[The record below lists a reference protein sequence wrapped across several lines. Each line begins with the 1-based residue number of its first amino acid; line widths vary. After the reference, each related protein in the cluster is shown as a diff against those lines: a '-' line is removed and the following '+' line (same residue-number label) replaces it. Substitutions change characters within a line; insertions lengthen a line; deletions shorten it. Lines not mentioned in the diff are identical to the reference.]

1 MRVCM
6 VAYSFYESD
15 NRVMRYAEALAARGD
30 EVEVFAL
37 RREGRLKQE
46 VLNGVR
52 VFRIQS
58 RVKNEKAQWSYL
70 FRIVI
75 FFLKSMVLV
84 SAKHLRKP
92 YRFIH
97 VHSVPDFLVFA
108 VWLPRFTGAKV
119 CLDIHDLL
127 PEFYSSKFQSS
138 NKSVT
143 FRLLQFVELA
153 SCSFSDHVIAA
164 NHIWQKKLIARSVP
178 ASKCSVFINYPDRSI
193 FQQHGRTR
201 VDDKIIVIYPGTLSP
216 HQGLDTA
223 IRAFAK
229 LREEAPPN
237 AEFHI
242 YGEGSAKESLVQLT
256 RDLQLEDRVF
266 FRETIPLREMAQ
278 IMENA
283 DLGVVPK
290 RNDTFG
296 DEAFS
301 TKILEFMA
309 MGVPVVVS
317 ETTVDRYYFNDEVVT
332 FFRSGDVEDLFSHIL
347 ALIRDPQA
355 RQRQASRAQEFVKQS
370 DWDLKKGKYLQLVDD
385 LVGDRRAVGTIG
397 RESETR
403 L

>member
-1 MRVCM
+1 M

-37 RREGRLKQE
+37 RREGHLKQE

-52 VFRIQS
+52 VFRIQA
-58 RVKNEKAQWSYL
+58 RVKNEKSQWSYL
-70 FRIVI
+70 FRIVL
-75 FFLKSMVLV
+75 FFLKSMLFV
-84 SAKHLRKP
+84 SVRHLRKP

-108 VWLPRFTGAKV
+108 VWLPRFTGAKI

-138 NKSVT
+138 KKSLT
-143 FRLLQFVELA
+143 FKLLQFIELA
-153 SCSFSDHVIAA
+153 SAAFSHHVIAA
-164 NHIWQKKLIARSVP
+164 NHIWQKKLIARSVVG
-178 ASKCSVFINYPDRSI
+178 SKCSVFINYPDRSI
-193 FQQHGRTR
+193 FRQNGRTR
-201 VDDKIIVIYPGTLSP
+201 TDDRIVVIYPGTLSR

-223 IRAFAK
+223 IRSFAK
-229 LREEAPPN
+229 LRDEVPN
-237 AEFHI
+237 AELHI
-242 YGEGSAKESLVQLT
+242 YGEGSAKDSLVQLT
-256 RDLQLEDRVF
+256 RDLQLEDRVL
-266 FRETIPLREMAQ
+266 FRETIPIREMAR

-309 MGVPVVVS
+309 MGVPVVVYD
-317 ETTVDRYYFNDEVVT
+317 TTVDRYYFNERIVT
-332 FFRSGDVEDLFSHIL
+332 FFHSGDVDDLSVQIVK
-347 ALIRDPQA
+347 LIRDSDA
-355 RQRQASRAQEFVKQS
+355 RQGQINQATEFVKQH
-370 DWDLKKGKYLQLVDD
+370 DWSTKKDDYLQLVDT
-385 LVGDRRAVGTIG
+385 LVTAGRSVEDRSSLSQTCF
-397 RESETR
+397 
-403 L
+403 

>member
-30 EVEVFAL
+30 EVDVFAL

-46 VLNGVR
+46 VVNGVH
-52 VFRIQS
+52 VFRIQE
-58 RVKNEKAQWSYL
+58 RVKNEKAPWSYL

-75 FFLKSMVLV
+75 FFLKSMVQV
-84 SAKHLRKP
+84 STRHLRKP

-108 VWLPRFTGAKV
+108 VWLPRFTGAKI

-138 NKSVT
+138 NESVT
-143 FRLLQFVELA
+143 FRLLQFVERA
-153 SCSFSDHVIAA
+153 SCAFSDHVIAA
-164 NHIWQKKLIARSVP
+164 NHIWQKKLVARSVP
-178 ASKCSVFINYPDRSI
+178 AAKCSVFINYPDRSI

-201 VDDKIIVIYPGTLSP
+201 VDDNIIVIYPGTLSP

-223 IRAFAK
+223 IRSFAK
-229 LREEAPPN
+229 LRDEAPN

-256 RDLQLEDRVF
+256 RDLRLEDRVF
-266 FRETIPLREMAQ
+266 FRETIPIREMAR

-309 MGVPVVVS
+309 MGVPVVVAD
-317 ETTVDRYYFNDEVVT
+317 TTVDRYYFNDKIVT
-332 FFRSGDVEDLFSHIL
+332 FFHSGDVDDLSVQIVK
-347 ALIRDPQA
+347 LIRDSDARLGQINQA
-355 RQRQASRAQEFVKQS
+355 AEFVKQH
-370 DWDLKKGKYLQLVDD
+370 DWSNKKDDYFQLVDT
-385 LVGDRRAVGTIG
+385 LVTPGRSAEDRSSLSQTCF
-397 RESETR
+397 
-403 L
+403 

>member
-1 MRVCM
+1 M
-6 VAYSFYESD
+6 
-15 NRVMRYAEALAARGD
+15 
-30 EVEVFAL
+30 
-37 RREGRLKQE
+37 
-46 VLNGVR
+46 
-52 VFRIQS
+52 
-58 RVKNEKAQWSYL
+58 
-70 FRIVI
+70 
-75 FFLKSMVLV
+75 FFLKSMVIV
-84 SAKHLRKP
+84 SARHFRKP
-92 YRFIH
+92 YHFIH

-138 NKSVT
+138 NESAA
-143 FRLLQFVELA
+143 FRLLQFVERA
-153 SCSFSDHVIAA
+153 SCAFSDHVIAA

-201 VDDKIIVIYPGTLSP
+201 VDDNIIVIYPGTLSP

-223 IRAFAK
+223 VRSFAK
-229 LREEAPPN
+229 LRDEAPN

-242 YGEGSAKESLVQLT
+242 YGEGSAKESLIQLT
-256 RDLQLEDRVF
+256 QDLRLEDRVF
-266 FRETIPLREMAQ
+266 FRETIPIREMAR
-278 IMENA
+278 IMEDA

-309 MGVPVVVS
+309 MGVPVIVS

-332 FFRSGDVEDLFSHIL
+332 FFRSDDVNDLVSHIL

-355 RQRQASRAQEFVKQS
+355 RQRQASRAQQFVKQN
-370 DWDLKKGKYLQLVDD
+370 DWDLKKGRYLQLVDD
-385 LVGDRRAVGTIG
+385 LVGDPRAVETIG